1 MSSLN
6 TQQRCV
12 ALIKQMQLPD
22 SFYETVSNVY
32 LPLSQIILQRKK
44 DQPFVVSINGAQ
56 GTGKSTMTAFLKQII
71 ESEMKCHV
79 ADLSLDDFYSV
90 REQRMLLAEKVHP
103 LFATRGV
110 PGTHDVA
117 LLEQILDQ
125 LVDQQPCR
133 VPRFNK
139 AIDDRYDESEWTDY
153 NDPVEVVLFEGW
165 CNNSPAQSQQ
175 ALEQPVNALEENED
189 PQGVWRQH
197 VNEQL
202 IDYHQRIFNRADICI
217 MLKAP
222 DFECIYEWRN
232 LQEQKLKDREME
244 AGSVHLK
251 QSRVMNKSELV
262 RFIQHYERIS
272 RHTLA
277 HLPKTADIV
286 LPVSADHSIT
296 GIVQNHIE

>member
-6 TQQRCV
+6 TQQRCA
-12 ALIKQMQLPD
+12 ALIKQRQLPD
-22 SFYETVSNVY
+22 SFHEIVSNIY

-44 DQPFVVSINGAQ
+44 DQPLVVSINGAQ
-56 GTGKSTMTAFLKQII
+56 GTGKSTMTTFLKQII

-90 REQRMLLAEKVHP
+90 REKRMLLAEKIHP

-117 LLEQILDQ
+117 LLEQVLDQ
-125 LVDQQPCR
+125 LVDQQPCK
-133 VPRFNK
+133 VPSFNK
-139 AIDDRYDESEWTDY
+139 AIDDRCDESEWTHY
-153 NDPVEVVLFEGW
+153 NDPVELVLFEGW

-175 ALEQPVNALEENED
+175 ALEKPVNALEENED

-202 IDYHQRIFNRADICI
+202 IDYQQRIFNRADICI

-222 DFECIYEWRN
+222 DFDCIYEWRS
-232 LQEQKLKDREME
+232 LQEQKLKEQEME
-244 AGSVHLK
+244 AGSAYRK
-251 QSRVMNKSELV
+251 QSRVMNASELA

-277 HLPKTADIV
+277 HLPKTADII
-286 LPVSADHSIT
+286 LPVAADHAIT
-296 GIVQNHIE
+296 GIVQNDMK